1 MCPRPAPVVHRGP
14 RRPSQHDELCDLGLP
29 LLLRFLSARGRMEV
43 DVTAMHG
50 YGLRATIEPLGDD
63 GEGSASDAAGGR

>member
-1 MCPRPAPVVHRGP
+1 MMQVHTTGRAVVSRG
-14 RRPSQHDELCDLGLP
+14 
-29 LLLRFLSARGRMEV
+29 ARERMEV